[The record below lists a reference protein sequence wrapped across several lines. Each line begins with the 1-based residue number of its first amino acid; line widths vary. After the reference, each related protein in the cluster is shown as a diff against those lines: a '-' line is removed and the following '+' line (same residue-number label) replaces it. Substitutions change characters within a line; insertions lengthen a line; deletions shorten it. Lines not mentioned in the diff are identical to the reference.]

1 MQGVRLYS
9 PRVALASDILGNIRG
24 FSKAMYSTWVFYRP
38 ARALFDAGEG
48 VATALGNFV
57 FAVEQ
62 VFLSHGHYDHV
73 GGIAGFILARAAAMG
88 EKTKPLDIHYP
99 EGDGLVEMA
108 RDYARRIGRN
118 VQYPLAWKPIGAGA
132 RVPVSGA
139 SGAWAIRAFRTNHV
153 RGTLTLGYALD
164 ETRRRLRPEL
174 QGLPEEEIKKRAR
187 SGGRDAVTEE
197 YRRTLLAYTGDA
209 MPVDPADVRGAV
221 VLMHDATFLDGKDR
235 ETKTHATVEEA
246 LDVART
252 AEVETL
258 LLYHVSTRYRRR
270 EIESGIRDLARKRG
284 LATPLHLLHLGKLA
298 PLEDGAPSPASP
310 GGAPGGTTEPAPA
323 PPSGT
328 RGFAPG
334 RGGEAT
340 GEPPRQ
346 VAHPGSP
353 RSAPP

>member
-1 MQGVRLYS
+1 M
-9 PRVALASDILGNIRG
+9 ALAADILENIRG

-62 VFLSHGHYDHV
+62 AFLSHGHYDHV
-73 GGIAGFILARAAAMG
+73 GGVAGFVLARAAAMG
-88 EKTKPLDIHYP
+88 EKTKPLEIHYP

-118 VQYPLAWKPIGAGA
+118 VQYPLAWKAIGAGA
-132 RVPVSGA
+132 HIRVTGTDAPWRVRS
-139 SGAWAIRAFRTNHV
+139 FRTSHV
-153 RGTLTLGYALD
+153 RGMLTLGYALE

-174 QGLPEEEIKKRAR
+174 QGLPEDEIKKRAR

-246 LDVART
+246 LDVAKA

-270 EIESGIRDLARKRG
+270 DIEAGIRDLARKRG
-284 LATPLHLLHLGKLA
+284 LAAPLHLLHLGKLA
-298 PLEDGAPSPASP
+298 PLPDGMAGDADSTRGPPPTGSGGAGDAPRQAPGTAATRREEPSPP
-310 GGAPGGTTEPAPA
+310 VA
-323 PPSGT
+323 PPKP
-328 RGFAPG
+328 AC
-334 RGGEAT
+334 
-340 GEPPRQ
+340 
-346 VAHPGSP
+346 
-353 RSAPP
+353 